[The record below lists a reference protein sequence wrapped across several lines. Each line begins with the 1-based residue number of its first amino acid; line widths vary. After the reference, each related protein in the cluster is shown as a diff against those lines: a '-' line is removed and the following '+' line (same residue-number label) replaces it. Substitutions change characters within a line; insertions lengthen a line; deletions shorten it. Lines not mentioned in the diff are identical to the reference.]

1 MTFELL
7 SLRVLSVNA
16 RSFSPQI
23 ARYLGEIIV
32 RSPPVVTGPVSEG
45 DEGMLV
51 LAVFGACCNVART
64 LSVTDVAQSAFL
76 AVLF

>member
-1 MTFELL
+1 
-7 SLRVLSVNA
+7 
-16 RSFSPQI
+16 
-23 ARYLGEIIV
+23 
-32 RSPPVVTGPVSEG
+32 VVTGPVSEG